1 MKQILLRVSEDEK
14 KQIEKMAKDNKMS
27 VTAFIKNRVLSNDI
41 SESYIN
47 DSFKMESFYLKQI
60 EELKKE
66 REEDRK
72 HYREWIEGM
81 NRTLQLL
88 NDEKE
93 NLLERNNVLSIEL
106 EEQKNKTFLKRLK
119 GLFKWDKKCNTTVI
133 FYSRFVCLREIEN
146 SPIDV
151 RSHDKNY
158 VQMLEILIPYI

>member
-1 MKQILLRVSEDEK
+1 MSDSKIKQILLRVSEDEK

-47 DSFKMESFYLKQI
+47 DSLKMESFYLKQI
-60 EELKKE
+60 EELKEE
-66 REEDRK
+66 REEDRR

-119 GLFKWDKKCNTTVI
+119 G
-133 FYSRFVCLREIEN
+133 YSNEI
-146 SPIDV
+146 
-151 RSHDKNY
+151 KN
-158 VQMLEILIPYI
+158 VTQL

>member
-1 MKQILLRVSEDEK
+1 MSDSKIKQILLRVSEEEK
-14 KQIEKMAKDNKMS
+14 KQIEQMAKDNKMS

-47 DSFKMESFYLKQI
+47 DSLKMESFYLKQI
-60 EELKKE
+60 EELKEE

-119 GLFKWDKKCNTTVI
+119 GLFKWDKKCNTIVI
-133 FYSRFVCLREIEN
+133 FHFSLCMFARNRN
-146 SPIDV
+146 
-151 RSHDKNY
+151 
-158 VQMLEILIPYI
+158 

>member
-1 MKQILLRVSEDEK
+1 MGDTKIKQILLRVSDKEK
-14 KQIEKMAKDNKMS
+14 EQIEKMAKNSKMS
-27 VTAFIKNRVLSNDI
+27 VTAFIKNKVLSKDI

-47 DSFKMESFYLKQI
+47 DSLEKESFYLKQI

-72 HYREWIEGM
+72 YYREWIEGM

-119 GLFKWDKKCNTTVI
+119 GLFK
-133 FYSRFVCLREIEN
+133 
-146 SPIDV
+146 
-151 RSHDKNY
+151 
-158 VQMLEILIPYI
+158 

>member
-1 MKQILLRVSEDEK
+1 MSDSRIKQILLRVSEDEK
-14 KQIEKMAKDNKMS
+14 KQIEQMAKDNKMS

-47 DSFKMESFYLKQI
+47 DSLKMESFYLKQI
-60 EELKKE
+60 EELKEE

-119 GLFKWDKKCNTTVI
+119 GLFK
-133 FYSRFVCLREIEN
+133 
-146 SPIDV
+146 
-151 RSHDKNY
+151 
-158 VQMLEILIPYI
+158 

>member
-1 MKQILLRVSEDEK
+1 MKQILLRVSEEEK
-14 KQIEKMAKDNKMS
+14 KQIEAMAKEDKMS
-27 VTAFIKNRVLSNDI
+27 VTAFIKSRVLSNDI

-47 DSFKMESFYLKQI
+47 DSLKMESFYLKQI
-60 EELKKE
+60 EDLKKE

-119 GLFKWDKKCNTTVI
+119 GLFKWDNK
-133 FYSRFVCLREIEN
+133 
-146 SPIDV
+146 
-151 RSHDKNY
+151 
-158 VQMLEILIPYI
+158 M

>member
-1 MKQILLRVSEDEK
+1 MSDSKIKQILLRVSEDEK

-47 DSFKMESFYLKQI
+47 DSLKMESFYLKQI

-66 REEDRK
+66 RDEDRK

-119 GLFKWDKKCNTTVI
+119 SLFK
-133 FYSRFVCLREIEN
+133 
-146 SPIDV
+146 
-151 RSHDKNY
+151 
-158 VQMLEILIPYI
+158 

>member
-1 MKQILLRVSEDEK
+1 MSDSRIKQILLRVSEDEK
-14 KQIEKMAKDNKMS
+14 KQIEQMAKDNKMS
-27 VTAFIKNRVLSNDI
+27 VTAFIKNKVLSKDI

-47 DSFKMESFYLKQI
+47 DSLEKESFYLKQI
-60 EELKKE
+60 EELKEE

-119 GLFKWDKKCNTTVI
+119 GLF
-133 FYSRFVCLREIEN
+133 R
-146 SPIDV
+146 
-151 RSHDKNY
+151 
-158 VQMLEILIPYI
+158 

>member
-1 MKQILLRVSEDEK
+1 MIYNRYHRGTIMKQILLRVSEEEK
-14 KQIEKMAKDNKMS
+14 KQIEAMAKEDKMS
-27 VTAFIKNRVLSNDI
+27 VTAFIKSRVLSNDI

-47 DSFKMESFYLKQI
+47 DSLKMESFYLKQI

-119 GLFKWDKKCNTTVI
+119 GLFK
-133 FYSRFVCLREIEN
+133 
-146 SPIDV
+146 
-151 RSHDKNY
+151 
-158 VQMLEILIPYI
+158 

>member
-1 MKQILLRVSEDEK
+1 MSDSKIKQILLRVSEDEK
-14 KQIEKMAKDNKMS
+14 KQIEQIAKDNKMS

-47 DSFKMESFYLKQI
+47 DSLKMESFYLKQI

-66 REEDRK
+66 RDEDRK

-119 GLFKWDKKCNTTVI
+119 GLF
-133 FYSRFVCLREIEN
+133 R
-146 SPIDV
+146 
-151 RSHDKNY
+151 
-158 VQMLEILIPYI
+158 

>member
-1 MKQILLRVSEDEK
+1 MSDSKIKQILLRVSEDEK
-14 KQIEKMAKDNKMS
+14 KQIEQMAKDNKMS
-27 VTAFIKNRVLSNDI
+27 VTAFIKNIVLSNDI

-47 DSFKMESFYLKQI
+47 DSLKMESFYLKQI

-66 REEDRK
+66 RDEDRK

-119 GLFKWDKKCNTTVI
+119 GLF
-133 FYSRFVCLREIEN
+133 R
-146 SPIDV
+146 
-151 RSHDKNY
+151 
-158 VQMLEILIPYI
+158 

>member
-1 MKQILLRVSEDEK
+1 MSNSKIKQILLRVSEDEK
-14 KQIEKMAKDNKMS
+14 KQIEQMAKDNKMS

-47 DSFKMESFYLKQI
+47 DSLKMESFYLKQI

-119 GLFKWDKKCNTTVI
+119 GLF
-133 FYSRFVCLREIEN
+133 R
-146 SPIDV
+146 
-151 RSHDKNY
+151 
-158 VQMLEILIPYI
+158 

>member
-1 MKQILLRVSEDEK
+1 MSDSKIKQILLRVSEDEK

-60 EELKKE
+60 EELKEE

-119 GLFKWDKKCNTTVI
+119 GLF
-133 FYSRFVCLREIEN
+133 R
-146 SPIDV
+146 
-151 RSHDKNY
+151 
-158 VQMLEILIPYI
+158 

>member
-1 MKQILLRVSEDEK
+1 MSDSKIKQILLRVSEDEK

-47 DSFKMESFYLKQI
+47 DSLKMESFYLKQI

-66 REEDRK
+66 RDEDRK

-106 EEQKNKTFLKRLK
+106 EEQKNKTFVQRLK
-119 GLFKWDKKCNTTVI
+119 GLFK
-133 FYSRFVCLREIEN
+133 
-146 SPIDV
+146 
-151 RSHDKNY
+151 
-158 VQMLEILIPYI
+158 

>member
-1 MKQILLRVSEDEK
+1 MKQILLRVSEEEK
-14 KQIEKMAKDNKMS
+14 EQIEQMAEDSKMS
-27 VTAFIKNRVLSNDI
+27 VTAFIKNKVLSKDI
-41 SESYIN
+41 SERYID
-47 DSFKMESFYLKQI
+47 DSLKKENFYLKQI

-119 GLFKWDKKCNTTVI
+119 GLF
-133 FYSRFVCLREIEN
+133 R
-146 SPIDV
+146 
-151 RSHDKNY
+151 
-158 VQMLEILIPYI
+158 

>member
-60 EELKKE
+60 EELKEE

-119 GLFKWDKKCNTTVI
+119 GLFK
-133 FYSRFVCLREIEN
+133 
-146 SPIDV
+146 
-151 RSHDKNY
+151 
-158 VQMLEILIPYI
+158 

>member
-1 MKQILLRVSEDEK
+1 MSDSKIKQILLRVSEDEK
-14 KQIEKMAKDNKMS
+14 KQIEKKAKDNKMS

-47 DSFKMESFYLKQI
+47 DSLKMESFYLKQI
-60 EELKKE
+60 EELKEE

-119 GLFKWDKKCNTTVI
+119 GLF
-133 FYSRFVCLREIEN
+133 R
-146 SPIDV
+146 
-151 RSHDKNY
+151 
-158 VQMLEILIPYI
+158 

>member
-1 MKQILLRVSEDEK
+1 MGDTKIKQILLRVSEDEK
-14 KQIEKMAKDNKMS
+14 KQIEQMAKDNKMS
-27 VTAFIKNRVLSNDI
+27 VTAFIKNRVLSNNI

-47 DSFKMESFYLKQI
+47 DSLKMESFYLKQI
-60 EELKKE
+60 EELKEE

-119 GLFKWDKKCNTTVI
+119 GLFK
-133 FYSRFVCLREIEN
+133 
-146 SPIDV
+146 
-151 RSHDKNY
+151 
-158 VQMLEILIPYI
+158 

>member
-1 MKQILLRVSEDEK
+1 MSDSKIKQILLRVSEDEK
-14 KQIEKMAKDNKMS
+14 KQIEQMAKDNKMS

-47 DSFKMESFYLKQI
+47 DSLKMESFYLKQI

-106 EEQKNKTFLKRLK
+106 EEQKNKTFVQRLK
-119 GLFKWDKKCNTTVI
+119 DLFK
-133 FYSRFVCLREIEN
+133 
-146 SPIDV
+146 
-151 RSHDKNY
+151 
-158 VQMLEILIPYI
+158 

>member
-1 MKQILLRVSEDEK
+1 MSDSKIKQILLRVSEDEK

-47 DSFKMESFYLKQI
+47 DSLKMESFYLKQI
-60 EELKKE
+60 EELKEE

-119 GLFKWDKKCNTTVI
+119 GLF
-133 FYSRFVCLREIEN
+133 R
-146 SPIDV
+146 
-151 RSHDKNY
+151 
-158 VQMLEILIPYI
+158 

>member
-1 MKQILLRVSEDEK
+1 MSDSKIKQILLRVSEDEK
-14 KQIEKMAKDNKMS
+14 EQIEKMAKDNKMS

-47 DSFKMESFYLKQI
+47 DSLKMESFYLKQI
-60 EELKKE
+60 EELKEE

-119 GLFKWDKKCNTTVI
+119 GLFK
-133 FYSRFVCLREIEN
+133 
-146 SPIDV
+146 
-151 RSHDKNY
+151 
-158 VQMLEILIPYI
+158 

>member
-1 MKQILLRVSEDEK
+1 MSDSRIKQILLRVSEDEK
-14 KQIEKMAKDNKMS
+14 KQIEKMAKNSKMS
-27 VTAFIKNRVLSNDI
+27 VTAFIKNKVLSKDI

-47 DSFKMESFYLKQI
+47 DSLEKESFYLKQI

-119 GLFKWDKKCNTTVI
+119 GLFK
-133 FYSRFVCLREIEN
+133 
-146 SPIDV
+146 
-151 RSHDKNY
+151 
-158 VQMLEILIPYI
+158 

>member
-1 MKQILLRVSEDEK
+1 MSDSKIKQILLRVSEDEK
-14 KQIEKMAKDNKMS
+14 KQIEQMAKDNKMS
-27 VTAFIKNRVLSNDI
+27 VTAFIKNRVLSND
-41 SESYIN
+41 SL
-47 DSFKMESFYLKQI
+47 KMESFYLKQI
-60 EELKKE
+60 EELKEE

-119 GLFKWDKKCNTTVI
+119 GLF
-133 FYSRFVCLREIEN
+133 R
-146 SPIDV
+146 
-151 RSHDKNY
+151 
-158 VQMLEILIPYI
+158 

>member
-1 MKQILLRVSEDEK
+1 MSDSKIKQILLRVSEDEK
-14 KQIEKMAKDNKMS
+14 KQIEQMAKDNKMS

-41 SESYIN
+41 SESYID
-47 DSFKMESFYLKQI
+47 DSLKMESFYLKQI

-66 REEDRK
+66 RDEDRK

-119 GLFKWDKKCNTTVI
+119 GLFK
-133 FYSRFVCLREIEN
+133 
-146 SPIDV
+146 
-151 RSHDKNY
+151 
-158 VQMLEILIPYI
+158 

>member
-1 MKQILLRVSEDEK
+1 MKQILLRVSEEEK
-14 KQIEKMAKDNKMS
+14 EQIEQMAKDSKMS
-27 VTAFIKNRVLSNDI
+27 VTAFIKNKVLSKDI
-41 SESYIN
+41 SESYID
-47 DSFKMESFYLKQI
+47 DSLKKENFYLKQI

-119 GLFKWDKKCNTTVI
+119 GLF
-133 FYSRFVCLREIEN
+133 R
-146 SPIDV
+146 
-151 RSHDKNY
+151 
-158 VQMLEILIPYI
+158 

>member
-1 MKQILLRVSEDEK
+1 MSDSKIKQILLRVSEDEK
-14 KQIEKMAKDNKMS
+14 KQIEQMAKDNKMS

-47 DSFKMESFYLKQI
+47 DSLKMESFYLKQI

-66 REEDRK
+66 RDEDRK

-88 NDEKE
+88 NGEKE

-119 GLFKWDKKCNTTVI
+119 GLF
-133 FYSRFVCLREIEN
+133 R
-146 SPIDV
+146 
-151 RSHDKNY
+151 
-158 VQMLEILIPYI
+158 

>member
-1 MKQILLRVSEDEK
+1 MSDSKIKQILLRVSEEEK
-14 KQIEKMAKDNKMS
+14 KQIEQMAKDNKMS

-41 SESYIN
+41 SESYTN
-47 DSFKMESFYLKQI
+47 DILEKEQFFLEKI
-60 EELKKE
+60 EELKKDK
-66 REEDRK
+66 EEDKK

-119 GLFKWDKKCNTTVI
+119 GLF
-133 FYSRFVCLREIEN
+133 R
-146 SPIDV
+146 
-151 RSHDKNY
+151 
-158 VQMLEILIPYI
+158 

>member
-1 MKQILLRVSEDEK
+1 MSDSKIKQILLRVSEDEK
-14 KQIEKMAKDNKMS
+14 KQIEQMAKDNKMS

-47 DSFKMESFYLKQI
+47 DSLKMESFYLKQI

-66 REEDRK
+66 RDEDRK

-119 GLFKWDKKCNTTVI
+119 ELF
-133 FYSRFVCLREIEN
+133 R
-146 SPIDV
+146 
-151 RSHDKNY
+151 
-158 VQMLEILIPYI
+158 

>member
-1 MKQILLRVSEDEK
+1 MSDSKIKQILLRVSEDEK
-14 KQIEKMAKDNKMS
+14 KQIEQMAKDNKMS

-47 DSFKMESFYLKQI
+47 DSLKMESFYLKQI
-60 EELKKE
+60 EDLKKE

-119 GLFKWDKKCNTTVI
+119 GLFK
-133 FYSRFVCLREIEN
+133 
-146 SPIDV
+146 
-151 RSHDKNY
+151 
-158 VQMLEILIPYI
+158 

>member
-1 MKQILLRVSEDEK
+1 MSDSRIKQILLRVSEDEK
-14 KQIEKMAKDNKMS
+14 KQIEQMAKDNKMS
-27 VTAFIKNRVLSNDI
+27 VTAFIKNRVLSNNI

-47 DSFKMESFYLKQI
+47 DSLKMESFYLKQI
-60 EELKKE
+60 EELKEE

-119 GLFKWDKKCNTTVI
+119 GLFK
-133 FYSRFVCLREIEN
+133 
-146 SPIDV
+146 
-151 RSHDKNY
+151 
-158 VQMLEILIPYI
+158 

>member
-1 MKQILLRVSEDEK
+1 MSDSKIKQILLRVSEDEK
-14 KQIEKMAKDNKMS
+14 KQIEQMAKDNKMS

-47 DSFKMESFYLKQI
+47 DSLKMESFYLKQI

-66 REEDRK
+66 RDEDRK

-119 GLFKWDKKCNTTVI
+119 SLFK
-133 FYSRFVCLREIEN
+133 
-146 SPIDV
+146 
-151 RSHDKNY
+151 
-158 VQMLEILIPYI
+158 

>member
-1 MKQILLRVSEDEK
+1 MSDSKIKQILLRVSEDEK
-14 KQIEKMAKDNKMS
+14 KQIEQMAKDNKMS

-47 DSFKMESFYLKQI
+47 DSLKMESFYLKQI

-66 REEDRK
+66 REEDRT

-119 GLFKWDKKCNTTVI
+119 GLFK
-133 FYSRFVCLREIEN
+133 
-146 SPIDV
+146 
-151 RSHDKNY
+151 
-158 VQMLEILIPYI
+158 